1 MQGDRFVLRVKMVSF
16 CAKRTGLHRTSR
28 LCTRMGSRLVL
39 GAEIDP
45 RIKIAGRIEMPKRP
59 RAPFAHPV
67 PGRA

>member
-1 MQGDRFVLRVKMVSF
+1 MLRVEMVSF
-16 CAKRTGLHRTSR
+16 CAKKTGLHRTSR